1 MRSLLLLWLLC
12 VAGSAQSPITMT
24 KMVVRLESP
33 DVPQN
38 SFAARPK
45 TIYRAGN
52 RYCRVEEAPDPE
64 HRIHGLVIIN
74 EPDIW
79 LVNLFDKTAQ
89 HQVDPGPTF
98 NCRLPI
104 FASNQDFKT
113 PSPLKTP
120 VAELEFGKELAF
132 FSKSGGAPHAG
143 PKLQGK
149 ITTAYV
155 VDGGSS
161 QLLLFTSGTPERPV
175 AVVRQH
181 GTRRDIY
188 WYGVYDEVE
197 FDRALFAEP
206 KSVKIQNVK

>member
-1 MRSLLLLWLLC
+1 MRSLFVLWLLC
-12 VAGSAQSPITMT
+12 VAGPAQFPNTMT
-24 KMVVRLESP
+24 KMVVRLESL
-33 DVPQN
+33 DVPEN
-38 SFAARPK
+38 SFAAQPK

-64 HRIHGLVIIN
+64 HRIHGLIIIN

-104 FASNQDFKT
+104 FASSRDFKP
-113 PSPLKTP
+113 PSPLKSSTTD
-120 VAELEFGKELAF
+120 LEFGKELAY
-132 FSKSGGAPHAG
+132 FSKNGGAPHAG
-143 PKLQGK
+143 PILQGK
-149 ITTAYV
+149 ATTAYV
-155 VDGGSS
+155 IAEGAS

-181 GTRRDIY
+181 GNRRDIY
-188 WYGVYDEVE
+188 WYGLYDEVN

-206 KSVKIQNVK
+206 KNVKIENTK